1 MSIKLPERQLPM
13 FELIFSDRLD
23 PDHELMRAA
32 NLIDWDSL
40 HEALEKYYSPR
51 GRSGK
56 PIRMMVG
63 IHILKHRYNCSDER
77 AVEELRENAYWQSFC
92 GFKAFQTGD
101 MVDATS
107 LVKFRNR
114 IKTEGMQ
121 LIEQTVTRAWCAHG
135 LVKTKRVLIDT
146 TSQPKNIGYPT
157 DADLLHKVRE
167 KIVKKVKAVCKEVA
181 FRRAVRNFGRK
192 GKQVLLQVKKLCR
205 HKPQA
210 RQEAVKAIKVM
221 TDKVISQAKKM
232 VNSLYARGHNKLAR
246 ELNCLVSVG
255 KRVINQTEKV
265 LAGENPAKRIYSLHE
280 PKVAAIKKG
289 KAHPSC
295 EFGSVVSLAVHE
307 DGVILSHEEY
317 QQNVADVKTMTPVI
331 RGMKRTT
338 GETPQEAAADRG
350 FDQSPE
356 KQDRMRRRLRL
367 KRLSIPK
374 KGKKPHPESKQPW
387 FKRGQRRRARIEPV
401 IGHLK
406 NDHRL
411 NRCRYKG
418 PQGDT
423 SNVVWATLAWNMKK
437 ITRLAHRKEEKQTLR
452 RSNQAA

>member
-1 MSIKLPERQLPM
+1 M

-23 PDHELMRAA
+23 SEHEIMRAA
-32 NLIDWDSL
+32 RLIDWDGL
-40 HEALEKYYSPR
+40 HETLERYYSPR

-77 AVEELRENAYWQSFC
+77 AVQELRENAYWQCFC
-92 GFKAFQTGD
+92 GFKTFQTGD
-101 MVDATS
+101 IVDATS

-114 IKTEGMQ
+114 IGIKGME
-121 LIEQTVTRAWCAHG
+121 LIEQTVTRAWCAQG
-135 LVKTKRVLIDT
+135 LVKTKRVLVDT

-167 KIVKKVKAVCKEVA
+167 KIVKKVKEVCKEVA
-181 FRRAVRNFGRK
+181 FRRPFRSFGRK
-192 GKQVLLQVKKLCR
+192 GKQVLLQVKKFYR
-205 HKPQA
+205 HKPQT

-221 TDKVISQAKKM
+221 TDKVIRQSKKV
-232 VNSLYARGHNKLAR
+232 VNSLYARGHNKLAQ
-246 ELNCLVSVG
+246 ELNRLVSVG
-255 KRVINQTEKV
+255 KKVIAQTEKV

-295 EFGSVVSLAVHE
+295 EFGSIVSLAINE
-307 DGVILSHEEY
+307 DGLILSHKEY
-317 QQNVADVKTMTPVI
+317 QENVADVKTLAPVLQ
-331 RGMKRTT
+331 RLEWTT
-338 GETPQEAAADRG
+338 GKRPQEAAADRG
-350 FDQSPE
+350 FDQSVE
-356 KQDRMRRRLRL
+356 KQERMRKRLKL

-374 KGKKPHPESKQPW
+374 KGKKPHPESKQSW

-411 NRCRYKG
+411 SRCRYRG

-452 RSNQAA
+452 ANKQAA

>member
-23 PDHELMRAA
+23 PEHELMRAA
-32 NLIDWDSL
+32 HLIDWDRL
-40 HEALEKYYSPR
+40 HETLESYYSPR

-56 PIRMMVG
+56 PIRLMVG
-63 IHILKHRYNCSDER
+63 IHILKHRYNVSDER
-77 AVEELRENAYWQSFC
+77 AVEELQENAYWQCFC
-92 GFKAFQTGD
+92 GFKTFQTRD

-114 IKTEGMQ
+114 IGIKGLE
-121 LIEQTVTRAWCAHG
+121 LIEQTVTRAWCVQG
-135 LVKTKRVLIDT
+135 LVKTRRVLVDT
-146 TSQPKNIGYPT
+146 TSQPKNIRYPT
-157 DADLLHKVRE
+157 DADLLHQVRE
-167 KIVKKVKAVCKEVA
+167 KIVKKVKEVCKEVA
-181 FRRAVRNFGRK
+181 SRRPFRSFRRK
-192 GKQVLLQVKKLCR
+192 GKQVLLQVKKLYR
-205 HKPQA
+205 HQPQA
-210 RQEAVKAIKVM
+210 REKAVKVIKVM
-221 TDKVISQAKKM
+221 TDKVIRQSKKV

-246 ELNCLVSVG
+246 ELNRLLSVG
-255 KRVINQTEKV
+255 KKVIKQTEKV
-265 LAGENPAKRIYSLHE
+265 LAGENPVKRIYSLHE

-289 KAHPSC
+289 KAHPAC
-295 EFGSVVSLAVHE
+295 EFGSIVSLAINE

-317 QQNVADVKTMTPVI
+317 QENVADVKTLAPVI
-331 RGMKRTT
+331 QMVERTT
-338 GETPQEAAADRG
+338 GKKPQEVAADRG
-350 FDQSPE
+350 FDQSLN
-356 KQDRMRRRLRL
+356 KQQRMRKRLKL

-411 NRCRYKG
+411 SRCRYKG

-423 SNVVWATLAWNMKK
+423 SNVLWATLAWNMKK
-437 ITRLAHRKEEKQTLR
+437 ITRLAHRKEEKQTSR
-452 RSNQAA
+452 TSKQAA